1 MGGFQEGTNEREFGG
16 ILWTQFAEEDSLIV
30 SDHRLSSMTFGLTE
44 TNASGENGAE
54 IITGTSDEALAA
66 GEKLLTPRAGIKPV
80 SYIMLSNEMQE
91 GVALLQWDPA
101 KELTGEAKSKFTDNE
116 DFPLW
121 FDNGDL
127 KVMRM
132 RNSDS

>member
-1 MGGFQEGTNEREFGG
+1 
-16 ILWTQFAEEDSLIV
+16 
-30 SDHRLSSMTFGLTE
+30 
-44 TNASGENGAE
+44 
-54 IITGTSDEALAA
+54 
-66 GEKLLTPRAGIKPV
+66 
-80 SYIMLSNEMQE
+80 MLSNEMQE

-132 RNSDS
+132 RNSDT